1 MPQRPNPN
9 IFANNPLDRA
19 AERRLEPDWLAA
31 RLEDPSTLMI
41 PFWRSLPFMV
51 PGRGDGAAP
60 EVGWLRP
67 GALGDV
73 VDASVSPIFLGLE
86 NDISYFALNLRPE
99 LDMEHDGPLADLGQF
114 MELRETAGDIP
125 PSEAAILAQAKSL
138 LDWHQRHR
146 YCSNCGAPTETAD
159 AGYKRACP
167 ECGADHF
174 PRTDP
179 VVIVL
184 PIRGDEVLMGR
195 SPGWPDRFYS
205 ALAGFVEPGETIAE
219 AARREVKEETDVDID
234 GIRIFSSQPWPYPS
248 SLMIGCFAEAKSTE
262 IKIDEVEIEDARWF
276 TVADIEAAIREEPD
290 APLLLPPRIAIA
302 HQLIKHWLA
311 ER

>member
-19 AERRLEPDWLAA
+19 ADRRLDGDWIAQ

-41 PFWRSLPFMV
+41 PFWQERPFMV
-51 PGRGDGAAP
+51 PGRGDAEP

-73 VDASVSPIFLGLE
+73 VDETIAPIFLGLE
-86 NDISYFALNLRPE
+86 KDVSYFAINLRPDR
-99 LDMEHDGPLADLGQF
+99 DMEADGPLAGLGKF
-114 MELRETAGDIP
+114 LELRETAGAIS

-138 LDWHQRHR
+138 IGWHARHR
-146 YCSNCGAPTETAD
+146 FCSNCGAPTETRE
-159 AGYKRACP
+159 AGYKRECG

-184 PIRGDEVLMGR
+184 PIRGEEVLMGR
-195 SPGWPDRFYS
+195 SPGWPDGFYS

-219 AARREVKEETDVDID
+219 AARREVKEETNIDID

-248 SLMIGCFAEAKSTE
+248 SLMIGCYAEALSTD
-262 IKIDEVEIEDARWF
+262 IRIDDVEIEDARWF
-276 TVADIEAAIREEPD
+276 SVADLEAAQREDPM
-290 APLLLPPRIAIA
+290 APLLLPPKIAIA
-302 HQLIKHWLA
+302 HQLIKHWLE

>member
-1 MPQRPNPN
+1 
-9 IFANNPLDRA
+9 
-19 AERRLEPDWLAA
+19 
-31 RLEDPSTLMI
+31 
-41 PFWRSLPFMV
+41 
-51 PGRGDGAAP
+51 
-60 EVGWLRP
+60 
-67 GALGDV
+67 
-73 VDASVSPIFLGLE
+73 
-86 NDISYFALNLRPE
+86 
-99 LDMEHDGPLADLGQF
+99 
-114 MELRETAGDIP
+114 
-125 PSEAAILAQAKSL
+125 
-138 LDWHQRHR
+138 
-146 YCSNCGAPTETAD
+146 
-159 AGYKRACP
+159 
-167 ECGADHF
+167 
-174 PRTDP
+174 
-179 VVIVL
+179 
-184 PIRGDEVLMGR
+184 MGR